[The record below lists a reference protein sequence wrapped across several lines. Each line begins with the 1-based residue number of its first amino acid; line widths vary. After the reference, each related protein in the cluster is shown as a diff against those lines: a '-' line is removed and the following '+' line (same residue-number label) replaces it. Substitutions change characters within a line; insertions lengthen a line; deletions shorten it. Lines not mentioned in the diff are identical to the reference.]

1 MDAQVQGCLELEWK
15 SSVNARHS
23 FFPKASSGPVVSGED
38 RVSGGGHKIEQ
49 HLCRMGRASRIGG
62 KDSFCAWLGD
72 VQMPEAELR
81 DVNTK

>member
-1 MDAQVQGCLELEWK
+1 MLGIR
-15 SSVNARHS
+15 S
-23 FFPKASSGPVVSGED
+23 FPKLLLARLCQGKIVF
-38 RVSGGGHKIEQ
+38 RGGGHKIEQ